1 MEGFQ
6 LMRRSVLLILCIFLA
21 PTILAADYKDL
32 NEKGVKAFKR
42 EAYDSSLQYF
52 KEALEENPES
62 GAIDFNLG
70 NAFHQQ
76 GMYQDALQSYEMA
89 TRSADS
95 SLSAESFY
103 NIGNT
108 HFRAGELDKAADAYK
123 KSLSYAP
130 DDKDTKY
137 NLELTLKK
145 LEEQQQQQKNQC
157 DQDNKDQDQK
167 NQDKQ
172 DQDKKDQDQQDQD
185 KQDQNQEQKQDQDK
199 QEQKQDQKNDQDK
212 QQDEQQKQQDQQEQK
227 QDQEKPEQD
236 QKDKQQQQQ
245 DQGQEQDSQQ
255 TPQGQ
260 QDQSQGE
267 APKLDQQRAQA
278 LLEGLN
284 EDEKEVLKQQI
295 KQKIGVSAYKGKDW

>member
-1 MEGFQ
+1 
-6 LMRRSVLLILCIFLA
+6 MRRSVLIIFLFFILA

-52 KEALEENPES
+52 QQALEENPENN
-62 GAIDFNLG
+62 AIDFNLG

-76 GMYQDALQSYEMA
+76 GMYQDALQSYETA
-89 TRSADS
+89 ARAADS

-108 HFRAGELDKAADAYK
+108 HYRAGELDKAAEAYK

-145 LEEQQQQQKNQC
+145 LEEQQQQQQNQC
-157 DQDNKDQDQK
+157 
-167 NQDKQ
+167 
-172 DQDKKDQDQQDQD
+172 DQDKKDQEKQEQD
-185 KQDQNQEQKQDQDK
+185 KQDQNQEQKQDQE
-199 QEQKQDQKNDQDK
+199 EQQDQ
-212 QQDEQQKQQDQQEQK
+212 QQKEQDQQEQK
-227 QDQEKPEQD
+227 QEQD
-236 QKDKQQQQQ
+236 QQKQDQEQDKQEQQQEQEQQQQKD
-245 DQGQEQDSQQ
+245 DQGQEQDQDSQQ

-260 QDQSQGE
+260 QEQSEGE
-267 APKLDQQRAQA
+267 PPRLDQQRAQA

-295 KQKIGVSAYKGKDW
+295 KQKIAVSAYKGKDW

>member
-1 MEGFQ
+1 
-6 LMRRSVLLILCIFLA
+6 MRRFVLLILFIFTA

-52 KEALEENPES
+52 QEALEENPENK
-62 GAIDFNLG
+62 AIDFNLG
-70 NAFHQQ
+70 NALHQQ

-89 TRSADS
+89 ARSADS

-108 HFRAGELDKAADAYK
+108 HFRAGELDKAAGAYK

-137 NLELTLKK
+137 NLELALKK
-145 LEEQQQQQKNQC
+145 MEEQQQQQQNQC
-157 DQDNKDQDQK
+157 DQDNEDQDQK
-167 NQDKQ
+167 
-172 DQDKKDQDQQDQD
+172 DQD
-185 KQDQNQEQKQDQDK
+185 KQDQSQD
-199 QEQKQDQKNDQDK
+199 
-212 QQDEQQKQQDQQEQK
+212 QK
-227 QDQEKPEQD
+227 QDQEEQQDQKEQD
-236 QKDKQQQQQ
+236 QQDQEQEQEQKNQDQQDEQEKQQQDQEQQQQQQ
-245 DQGQEQDSQQ
+245 DQGQEQDKDSQQ

-260 QDQSQGE
+260 QEQSEGE
-267 APKLDQQRAQA
+267 PPKLDQQRAQA

>member
-1 MEGFQ
+1 
-6 LMRRSVLLILCIFLA
+6 MRRSVLIIFLFFILA

-52 KEALEENPES
+52 QQALEENPENN
-62 GAIDFNLG
+62 AIDFNLG

-76 GMYQDALQSYEMA
+76 GMYQDALQSYETA
-89 TRSADS
+89 ARAADS

-108 HFRAGELDKAADAYK
+108 HYRAGELDKAAEAYK

-145 LEEQQQQQKNQC
+145 LEEQQQQQQNQC

-167 NQDKQ
+167 
-172 DQDKKDQDQQDQD
+172 DQDKKDQEKQEQD
-185 KQDQNQEQKQDQDK
+185 KQDQNQEQKQDQE
-199 QEQKQDQKNDQDK
+199 EQQDQ
-212 QQDEQQKQQDQQEQK
+212 QQKEQDQQEQK
-227 QDQEKPEQD
+227 QEQD
-236 QKDKQQQQQ
+236 QQKQDQEQDKQEQQQEQEQQQQKD
-245 DQGQEQDSQQ
+245 DQGQEQDQDSQQ

-260 QDQSQGE
+260 QEQSEGE
-267 APKLDQQRAQA
+267 PPRLDQQRAQA

-295 KQKIGVSAYKGKDW
+295 KQKIAVSAYKGKDW

>member
-1 MEGFQ
+1 VEGFQ
-6 LMRRSVLLILCIFLA
+6 LMRRSVLLVFLLIFLA
-21 PTILAADYKDL
+21 PAILAADYKDL

-52 KEALEENPES
+52 QEALEENPENK
-62 GAIDFNLG
+62 AIDFNLG
-70 NAFHQQ
+70 NALHQQ

-89 TRSADS
+89 ARSADS

-108 HFRAGELDKAADAYK
+108 HFRAGELGKAAEAYK
-123 KSLSYAP
+123 KSLNYAP

-137 NLELTLKK
+137 NLELALKK
-145 LEEQQQQQKNQC
+145 LEEQQQQQNQC

-167 NQDKQ
+167 
-172 DQDKKDQDQQDQD
+172 DQDKKDQD
-185 KQDQNQEQKQDQDK
+185 KQDQNQDQKQDQ
-199 QEQKQDQKNDQDK
+199 EK
-212 QQDEQQKQQDQQEQK
+212 QQDEQQQKQDQQEKKQDQEQEQKNQDQQDEQEKEQEQK
-227 QDQEKPEQD
+227 QDQEQ
-236 QKDKQQQQQ
+236 QQQQQ
-245 DQGQEQDSQQ
+245 DQGQEQDKDSQQ

-260 QDQSQGE
+260 QEQSEGE
-267 APKLDQQRAQA
+267 PPKLDQQRAQA

-295 KQKIGVSAYKGKDW
+295 KQKIGVSSYKGKDW